1 MSQLFSFFS
10 IVISQGQV
18 PAVPALVV
26 LLLDILTILQTNV
39 DWKDSFM

>member
-18 PAVPALVV
+18 LAVPALVV

-39 DWKDSFM
+39 DWKDTFM